1 MGRDSW
7 SRFAVIAL
15 VVIVVRIDQRHAGAE
30 LGRTLGRFDTAGRPR
45 VGPDVHAGHVRSNR
59 VQFAHVHPVD
69 FNGIDDY
76 LGTTRRGGEHGRCPL
91 Q

>member
-15 VVIVVRIDQRHAGAE
+15 VVGIGWRPAG
-30 LGRTLGRFDTAGRPR
+30 GKPDRTLGRIDPACRAR
-45 VGPDVHAGHVRSNR
+45 IGPSVHTGYVQSDR